1 MDIFSQ
7 GWRGKLE
14 TEENCVQQ
22 NNGYDCGVC
31 VCLFMAMISRN
42 KSTRKFDKGVASF
55 RTTMQAQLKNH
66 HQNAHHRWYIYQP
79 YKIIKNKNKFDNNL
93 LKSDF

>member
-66 HQNAHHRWYIYQP
+66 HQMHITDDIFTNHT
-79 YKIIKNKNKFDNNL
+79 KL
-93 LKSDF
+93 LKTKINLIIIY